1 MNTTAVKVVIDT
13 NIIISMIGKK
23 SPYRWL
29 FDAIINGDLVLCIS
43 NEILLEYNEILEKK
57 NGAEVAENVT
67 NFLSVYPF
75 VERYQIHFN
84 FNLIPNDEDDNK
96 FADCYIVAQAQ
107 YLVSNDKHF
116 KVLKDVKFPEINIV
130 TIDEFSEIYHS

>member
-1 MNTTAVKVVIDT
+1 
-13 NIIISMIGKK
+13 MIGKK

-29 FDAIINGDLVLCIS
+29 FDAIINGDLILCIS

-57 NGAEVAENVT
+57 NGAEVAENIT

-75 VERYQIHFN
+75 VEQYQIHFN
-84 FNLIPNDEDDNK
+84 FNLIPNDADDNK

-107 YLVSNDKHF
+107 YLISNDKHF
-116 KVLKDVKFPEINIV
+116 KVLKDMEFPEINMV
-130 TIDEFSEIYHS
+130 TIEEFEKICHF

>member
-1 MNTTAVKVVIDT
+1 MNTTVVRVVVDT
-13 NIIISMIGKK
+13 NIVISMVGKK

-29 FDAIINGDLVLCIS
+29 FDAIINGDLILCIS
-43 NEILLEYNEILEKK
+43 NEILLEYNEILEEK
-57 NGAEVAENVT
+57 NGVEVAENIT

-75 VERYQIHFN
+75 VEQYQIHFN

-107 YLVSNDKHF
+107 YLISNDKHF
-116 KVLKDVKFPEINIV
+116 KVLKDLEFPEINIV
-130 TIDEFSEIYHS
+130 TIEEFDEIYR

>member
-1 MNTTAVKVVIDT
+1 MNTTVVRVVVDT
-13 NIIISMIGKK
+13 NIVISMVGKK

-29 FDAIINGDLVLCIS
+29 FDAIINGDLILCIS

-57 NGAEVAENVT
+57 NGAEVAENIS

-75 VERYQIHFN
+75 VEQYQIHFN

-107 YLVSNDKHF
+107 YLISNDKHF
-116 KVLKDVKFPEINIV
+116 KVLKDLEFPEINIV
-130 TIDEFSEIYHS
+130 TIEEFDEIYR